1 MYNEYPFIRSP
12 ISGNETSGRCVP
24 RLPAGL
30 QATFTFSSNPAGS
43 FPAFWTL
50 LRGFASLG
58 PVQSSKKPRVVQAAG
73 ADEGVLAELAAI
85 GDDADIAT
93 ARVQLTGQR
102 RAIPMSSEAGLCG
115 RVLLLVL
122 LLLLTV
128 RCSWFIVQQR
138 CCCWV
143 ATWFARWWW
152 CCCCCWRTAQSVAG
166 GNAPGD
172 CRDCWVAR
180 RLLAHVSRSW
190 LFCNA

>member
-1 MYNEYPFIRSP
+1 MNIHPFIRFDFP
-12 ISGNETSGRCVP
+12 DLGSGRCVP

-43 FPAFWTL
+43 FPTFWTL
-50 LRGFASLG
+50 LRGFGSLD

-73 ADEGVLAELAAI
+73 AEEGVLLAELAAI

-122 LLLLTV
+122 LLLLLMV
-128 RCSWFIVQQR
+128 RCS
-138 CCCWV
+138 
-143 ATWFARWWW
+143 
-152 CCCCCWRTAQSVAG
+152 
-166 GNAPGD
+166 
-172 CRDCWVAR
+172 
-180 RLLAHVSRSW
+180 
-190 LFCNA
+190 